1 MFDFSKYEDKLKK
14 DIGEKRFNH
23 VLRVKDMALKLN
35 TNIDTEKIKTAAL
48 LHDCAKYNE
57 KYYLKKYKKYCE
69 FSDEIID
76 NKSILHSFLGPIVAK
91 YEYGVDD
98 IEILNAIK
106 YHSTGRENMTDF
118 EKIIFLADACEEK
131 RDYEGVDKLR
141 KLAFKDLDAA
151 VLFSLDATIKS
162 LVDRK
167 IIIFPLTIKA
177 RNYLLRKKNG

>member
-1 MFDFSKYEDKLKK
+1 
-14 DIGEKRFNH
+14 
-23 VLRVKDMALKLN
+23 
-35 TNIDTEKIKTAAL
+35 
-48 LHDCAKYNE
+48 
-57 KYYLKKYKKYCE
+57 
-69 FSDEIID
+69 
-76 NKSILHSFLGPIVAK
+76 
-91 YEYGVDD
+91 
-98 IEILNAIK
+98 
-106 YHSTGRENMTDF
+106 MTDF

-141 KLAFKDLDAA
+141 KLALKDLDAA